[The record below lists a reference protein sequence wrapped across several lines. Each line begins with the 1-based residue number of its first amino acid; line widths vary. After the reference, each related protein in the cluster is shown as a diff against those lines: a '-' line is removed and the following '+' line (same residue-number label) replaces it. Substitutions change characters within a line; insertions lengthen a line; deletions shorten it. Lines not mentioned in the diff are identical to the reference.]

1 MRLSKRAYNF
11 LIVWI
16 LMYLFFA
23 LRRYVAFFD
32 FFGIFSKRNS
42 RLEAAIEQDRI
53 KQNPHERS
61 EPAKTKPKHWY
72 DIITPQMFGFMCTA
86 NFLNRT
92 KASLRLD
99 YEPLIGPEESE
110 KLAREW
116 YKSEVQS

>member
-1 MRLSKRAYNF
+1 
-11 LIVWI
+11 
-16 LMYLFFA
+16 MYLFFA

-42 RLEAAIEQDRI
+42 RLEAVIEQDKL
-53 KQNPHERS
+53 KQNPHLRS
-61 EPAKTKPKHWY
+61 ELNAKYQPKHWY

-110 KLAREW
+110 KLALEW
-116 YKSEVQS
+116 YKNNVQS